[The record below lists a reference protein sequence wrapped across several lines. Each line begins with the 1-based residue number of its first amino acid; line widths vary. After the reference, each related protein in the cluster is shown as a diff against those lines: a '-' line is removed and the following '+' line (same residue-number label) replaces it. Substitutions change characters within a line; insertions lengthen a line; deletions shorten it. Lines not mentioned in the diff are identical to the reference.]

1 MRNNLKDTI
10 DKLQLSDIYSLMFF
24 ILYKTQDIPEYATVS
39 EMCYLLDGNNMTR
52 LLTYFAGKTI
62 TIPTAAELS
71 ILINSLMLYNSINL
85 KGNSFAEAIEKLEN
99 VTEKQKEKIV
109 ELYLKIIPVMKE
121 YNIDRS
127 QINKHDR

>member
-52 LLTYFAGKTI
+52 LITYFAGKTI

-85 KGNSFAEAIEKLEN
+85 KGNSFAEAVEKLEN

>member
-85 KGNSFAEAIEKLEN
+85 KGNSFAEAVEKLEN
-99 VTEKQKEKIV
+99 VTEKQNEKIV

>member
-85 KGNSFAEAIEKLEN
+85 KGNSFAEAVEKLEN

>member
-24 ILYKTQDIPEYATVS
+24 ILYKTQDIPEYATVR

-85 KGNSFAEAIEKLEN
+85 KGNSFAEAVEKLEN